1 MEAAAELWEYRTY
14 VALASASAG
23 PNKNA
28 DRRKR
33 ANHKKSKARAEPVE
47 KEAPEGARQAP
58 ARQDAPN
65 PNLARDEVAEAFV
78 PVHIRDGRVVRDFAR
93 EALENGPRRGRRYC
107 RSKRTRRMGAEPLL
121 PLTEPRQ
128 RPEGF
133 TVWEAMHGAS
143 ELERSEGWREQR
155 CCLRLLEIEDA
166 ELARA
171 LHFSQF
177 D

>member
-1 MEAAAELWEYRTY
+1 
-14 VALASASAG
+14 
-23 PNKNA
+23 
-28 DRRKR
+28 
-33 ANHKKSKARAEPVE
+33 
-47 KEAPEGARQAP
+47 
-58 ARQDAPN
+58 
-65 PNLARDEVAEAFV
+65 
-78 PVHIRDGRVVRDFAR
+78 
-93 EALENGPRRGRRYC
+93 
-107 RSKRTRRMGAEPLL
+107 MGA
-121 PLTEPRQ
+121 EPRQ

-177 D
+177 DWACAPHLGADADGTLPRPLTPLERHTADGAVMGKDKATWAELTPHEVQAAATLGFDAIYWDNGMTPETIDVPWSALQPPLRAAAQVLGYTAKEWNEDGGYEEEPAASVPTTRAPLSSPRG